1 MRQVG
6 RAGGELGMEWRVSS
20 SHSLTHSAAA
30 IEQKF
35 KVGSGRMAEEMAKK
49 VTQTTLT
56 DRGNTTYFAMDT
68 FSVTTSDNY
77 VRNSPNMQLSR
88 VGIQLRRK

>member
-1 MRQVG
+1 
-6 RAGGELGMEWRVSS
+6 
-20 SHSLTHSAAA
+20 
-30 IEQKF
+30 
-35 KVGSGRMAEEMAKK
+35 MAKK

-56 DRGNTTYFAMDT
+56 DRDRGNTTYFAMDT